1 MMLLGPA
8 SLGAQSCHGVAPAK
22 PETLAKP
29 GDFWSCSRLY
39 APRSMLLWL
48 TSDLP
53 VLRSPELRRMGVGA
67 CSMLL
72 ILSSDSCILCSPLFR
87 HSGIG

>member
-48 TSDLP
+48 TSDLCHLP
-53 VLRSPELRRMGVGA
+53 SVIRHLSFTAALISAVLILALRSVLPA
-67 CSMLL
+67 
-72 ILSSDSCILCSPLFR
+72 LCF
-87 HSGIG
+87 